1 MTLIIQIQ
9 AFSDSTDRGNG
20 ATVVWCGQ
28 KQPSEDCCQR
38 LASQLRQSE
47 TAFLW
52 LTNKEINI
60 RWFTPI
66 SEVNICG
73 HATLAAVLALGQ
85 WKQLKAQD
93 SVQLISRSGSLPAS
107 WRQENKQLIGQIVLP
122 SSPLQP
128 LDIRSTSLEEQLGF
142 ELKNLWISEMGYF
155 VVLLND
161 KNKLS
166 ELIVSTSKLQDPFR
180 RGLVVMQANRDAT
193 LSVDSQVVDYQLR
206 FFAPGLGIDED
217 PVTGSAHALVAKYW
231 MNTLGRDWVIGWQPS
246 QSSGG
251 MRCERAGSGM
261 IRLIG
266 SGCVLWRGELES
278 F

>member
-1 MTLIIQIQ
+1 LTLIIQIQ

>member
-20 ATVVWCGQ
+20 ATVVWCGE

-52 LTNKEINI
+52 LINKAIYI

-66 SEVNICG
+66 CEVNICG

-85 WKQLKAQD
+85 WKQLKAKD
-93 SVQLISRSGSLPAS
+93 SVQLISRGGALPVS
-107 WRQENKQLIGQIVLP
+107 WRQENKRLIGQIVLP
-122 SSPLQP
+122 SAPLQP
-128 LDIRSTSLEEQLGF
+128 IGVKSTSLEEQLGC
-142 ELKNLWISEMGYF
+142 ELKRIWSSEIGYF
-155 VVLLND
+155 VVLMSE
-161 KNKLS
+161 KNQLS
-166 ELIVSTSKLQDPFR
+166 ELIISPSKLQDPFR
-180 RGLVVMQANRDAT
+180 RGLVVMQANRNST

-217 PVTGSAHALVAKYW
+217 PVTGSAHALVANYW
-231 MNTLGRDWVIGWQPS
+231 MNTLDRDWVIGWQPS